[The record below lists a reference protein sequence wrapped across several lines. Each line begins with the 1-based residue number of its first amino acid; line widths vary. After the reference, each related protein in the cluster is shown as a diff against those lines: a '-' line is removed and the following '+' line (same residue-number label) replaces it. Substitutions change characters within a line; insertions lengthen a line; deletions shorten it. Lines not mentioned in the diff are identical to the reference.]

1 MTTINFNIVSE
12 DRDVAHTMSADTT
25 FTTDGTAQTDVPDGE
40 SEMEFDA
47 PEADYVRRGVGKQ
60 YVPRTLAKLV
70 DTLCFETHQFTT
82 MDLILHGL
90 RSVAILLF
98 ASILMPY
105 NLFHIYPYLFVL
117 IITLSL
123 IYIIGKTTFK
133 ADKVA
138 ARVDRNRLAKFRA
151 RFGSE
156 LRDRVAKPVARAR
169 TVHSAVR

>member
-1 MTTINFNIVSE
+1 
-12 DRDVAHTMSADTT
+12 MSADTM
-25 FTTDGTAQTDVPDGE
+25 FTRDGTAQTDAPDGD

-47 PEADYVRRGVGKQ
+47 PEADYVRGGVGRQ
-60 YVPRTLAKLV
+60 NVPRTLAKLV

-82 MDLILHGL
+82 MDLILHAL

-105 NLFHIYPYLFVL
+105 NLFHILLFVL

-123 IYIIGKTTFK
+123 IYIVGKTAFK

-138 ARVDRNRLAKFRA
+138 ARVDRNRLAEFRA

-156 LRDRVAKPVARAR
+156 LRDRGAKPVARAR
-169 TVHSAVR
+169 TVHSVVR